1 MMIRKF
7 GNELA
12 QEIIIAMR
20 GVCVRHLVA
29 LLLALPSHGLSA
41 QPAWAGKRVC
51 IFGGGGFIGSRVCR
65 ACIEQLGCRSVTSV
79 SRSGGP
85 PEWAKA
91 EAWASQ
97 VTWAVGDTSQDGV
110 AELCME
116 GGVDGVVSC
125 VGMGDVLGMA
135 TDGWSTTPYSADGR
149 SKRQYFYDGN
159 GPPNQKIA
167 AAAKSAGATRL
178 AYVGVA
184 QDAENGLRGSMPGLF
199 EGKQAAAEAA
209 QAALGDGAIVFGPHA
224 VYSGQAGALMQ
235 GLLSSGAGRGLVG
248 LNRAIGEMGW
258 RGEDLV
264 TKARLTPP
272 VDVED
277 LALALGAA
285 AVGLVD
291 VAKSERT
298 VYIEGGVEVVS
309 SGKYVDGTD
318 AIQSLSGEAAPRLGR
333 PQA

>member
-1 MMIRKF
+1 M
-7 GNELA
+7 LA
-12 QEIIIAMR
+12 MPERAR
-20 GVCVRHLVA
+20 RLG
-29 LLLALPSHGLSA
+29 LLLAALLPSRGLCA
-41 QPAWAGKRVC
+41 QAWAGKRVC
-51 IFGGGGFIGSRVCR
+51 VFGGSGFIGSRVCR
-65 ACIEQLGCRSVTSV
+65 ACVEKLGCKSVISV

-85 PEWAKA
+85 PKWASGQ
-91 EAWASQ
+91 AWASQ
-97 VTWAVGDTSQDGV
+97 VTWATGDAAEDGV
-110 AELCME
+110 LADCMA
-116 GGVDGVVSC
+116 GGVDGVISC
-125 VGMGDVLGMA
+125 VGLGDVLEMGK
-135 TDGWSTTPYSADGR
+135 DGYSDMKYTSDGR

-159 GPPNQKIA
+159 GPPNQNIA
-167 AAAKSAGATRL
+167 AAAKSAGATKL

-199 EGKQAAAEAA
+199 EGKQAAAETA

-224 VYSGQAGALMQ
+224 VYSGQAGAFVQ

-272 VDVED
+272 VDVDE

-285 AVGLVD
+285 AVGIVD

-309 SGKYVDGTD
+309 HGKYVDGTD
-318 AIQSLSGEAAPRLGR
+318 AIRSLSGEAARRLGGGSS
-333 PQA
+333 